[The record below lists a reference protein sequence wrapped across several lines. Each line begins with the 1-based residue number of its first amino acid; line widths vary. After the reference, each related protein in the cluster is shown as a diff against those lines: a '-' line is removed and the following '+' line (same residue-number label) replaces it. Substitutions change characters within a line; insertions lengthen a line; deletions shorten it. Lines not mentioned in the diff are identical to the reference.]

1 MLGDNTFAPSTV
13 EKINN
18 QYVGKVNFGDDSKIY
33 AVFAEKAFL
42 NDFKTKANG
51 GVNVYEP
58 KLMVTLYFV
67 GDKSKVVFQEAK
79 EPDKRRFAEAWAAY
93 QAGMQPVPTG
103 TQLKLVN
110 WVTETQ
116 LLNLMANHVHTV
128 EQLADLSDISVQNIG
143 LGGMELRKKA
153 NIALE
158 SQRSAEPL
166 IKERARAEALQVELD
181 AIKAK
186 SAKDFEDLKSLIG
199 QVKAA
204 PAKKKGRPFQ
214 KKVKE
219 QPVDEVPFAPATT
232 E

>member
-33 AVFAEKAFL
+33 AIFSEKAFL
-42 NDFKTKANG
+42 NSFKTKNNG
-51 GVNVYEP
+51 GINVYEP

-79 EPDKRRFAEAWAAY
+79 EPDKKRFHEAWAAY
-93 QAGMQPVPTG
+93 QEGRAEEVHIG
-103 TQLKLVN
+103 TPLKLVN

-116 LLNLMANHVHTV
+116 LLNLLANHVHTV

-143 LGGMELRKKA
+143 LGGMELRKRA
-153 NIALE
+153 QTALE

-186 SAKDFEDLKSLIG
+186 SAKDFDDLKALIT
-199 QVKAA
+199 QAKVA
-204 PAKKKGRPFQ
+204 PKKKGPPF
-214 KKVKE
+214 KKKAKE
-219 QPVDEVPFAPATT
+219 EPTEVPFAPAT

>member
-33 AVFAEKAFL
+33 AVFSEKAFL
-42 NDFKTKANG
+42 NEFKTKNNG
-51 GVNVYEP
+51 GINVYEP

-79 EPDKRRFAEAWAAY
+79 EPDKKRFHEAWAAY
-93 QAGMQPVPTG
+93 KDGMEQIPTG

-153 NIALE
+153 QTALE

-166 IKERARAEALQVELD
+166 IRERARAEALQVELD

-186 SAKDFEDLKSLIG
+186 SAKDFDDLKALISQAKTSG
-199 QVKAA
+199 
-204 PAKKKGRPFQ
+204 KKKGRPFQ

-219 QPVDEVPFAPATT
+219 ETADEVPFAPATT